1 MNILVIGNGF
11 DLAHGLPTKYTDFLK
26 FVEVI
31 NQVIEIKNNDDISN
45 LDWRG
50 INQQIKELIK
60 INMGNVRNNIFSQGQ
75 VWRELLEDN
84 FWIEYFLQCLMYQKE
99 NWIDFE
105 SEISKIIQSLDNDM
119 FDESKRISGLSDEV
133 YEISNDFLQHKYS
146 QYLFTTQ
153 IKIPLTERRMETLT
167 FQEIRD
173 KLYYDLN
180 RFIRALEI
188 YLADYVEKIE
198 CNRVSPDIEK
208 MSFDKVL
215 SFNYTKTY
223 TKLYDSCVCA
233 EYDYIHGSTD
243 IKNTIETNNMVLGID
258 EYLDDDG
265 KNRDTDF
272 IAFKKFYQRI
282 YKETG
287 CKYKDWI
294 TEIHSNAQIRNLNYC
309 NKKDDG
315 SKEYVSDYS
324 VQHNLYIFGHSLD
337 ITDKDILRELILND
351 KVYTTI
357 FYVNKDVMGKQI
369 ANLVKIIGQD
379 ELIRRTGGSD
389 KTIEFRQQ
397 QAMVCRENRKFKT
410 NYLHA

>member
-1 MNILVIGNGF
+1 MGLIWQ
-11 DLAHGLPTKYTDFLK
+11 HGLPTKYTDFLK

-173 KLYYDLN
+173 KLYYRL
-180 RFIRALEI
+180 
-188 YLADYVEKIE
+188 K
-198 CNRVSPDIEK
+198 
-208 MSFDKVL
+208 
-215 SFNYTKTY
+215 
-223 TKLYDSCVCA
+223 
-233 EYDYIHGSTD
+233 
-243 IKNTIETNNMVLGID
+243 
-258 EYLDDDG
+258 
-265 KNRDTDF
+265 
-272 IAFKKFYQRI
+272 
-282 YKETG
+282 
-287 CKYKDWI
+287 
-294 TEIHSNAQIRNLNYC
+294 
-309 NKKDDG
+309 
-315 SKEYVSDYS
+315 
-324 VQHNLYIFGHSLD
+324 
-337 ITDKDILRELILND
+337 
-351 KVYTTI
+351 
-357 FYVNKDVMGKQI
+357 
-369 ANLVKIIGQD
+369 
-379 ELIRRTGGSD
+379 
-389 KTIEFRQQ
+389 
-397 QAMVCRENRKFKT
+397 
-410 NYLHA
+410 

>member
-75 VWRELLEDN
+75 AWRELLEDN
-84 FWIEYFLQCLMYQKE
+84 FWIEYFLQCPMYQKE

-119 FDESKRISGLSDEV
+119 FDEAKRISGLSDEV

-180 RFIRALEI
+180 RLIRALEI

-258 EYLDDDG
+258 EYLDDDR

-351 KVYTTI
+351 KP
-357 FYVNKDVMGKQI
+357 
-369 ANLVKIIGQD
+369 
-379 ELIRRTGGSD
+379 ELFTEQYGS
-389 KTIEFRQQ
+389 IP
-397 QAMVCRENRKFKT
+397 KFV
-410 NYLHA
+410 

>member
-153 IKIPLTERRMETLT
+153 IKIPLTEVHL
-167 FQEIRD
+167 
-173 KLYYDLN
+173 
-180 RFIRALEI
+180 
-188 YLADYVEKIE
+188 
-198 CNRVSPDIEK
+198 
-208 MSFDKVL
+208 
-215 SFNYTKTY
+215 
-223 TKLYDSCVCA
+223 
-233 EYDYIHGSTD
+233 
-243 IKNTIETNNMVLGID
+243 
-258 EYLDDDG
+258 
-265 KNRDTDF
+265 
-272 IAFKKFYQRI
+272 
-282 YKETG
+282 
-287 CKYKDWI
+287 
-294 TEIHSNAQIRNLNYC
+294 
-309 NKKDDG
+309 
-315 SKEYVSDYS
+315 
-324 VQHNLYIFGHSLD
+324 
-337 ITDKDILRELILND
+337 
-351 KVYTTI
+351 
-357 FYVNKDVMGKQI
+357 QI
-369 ANLVKIIGQD
+369 AMVVSWYLVWQMMMRW
-379 ELIRRTGGSD
+379 LV
-389 KTIEFRQQ
+389 FRMLKEMQKKL
-397 QAMVCRENRKFKT
+397 VR
-410 NYLHA
+410 